1 MPASHALQR
10 TAARTLFAA
19 LGLGIGAWGAQVP
32 ALAQRYALNEAQLS
46 MALLAAAVG
55 AVSCLLV
62 APKLVMRVGPRRCVK
77 GASSIMCLVIAAVLF
92 GEAWW
97 TIGAIMVGF
106 GLSTALFDVS
116 VNAEAN
122 RIEQETGWKLMSSVH
137 AMFSLGSMVGAL
149 GCAGLLRLGV
159 APQWQL
165 AGFGLALL
173 PVYLWAA
180 HQLDGPHPDAHADE
194 NNSPFTLP
202 TGPLLWMGMVGAL
215 GLVAEGAL
223 FDWSALY
230 VKQELQGSAAMG
242 ALAFAAFSA
251 AMAYGRLRGDSVRA
265 RVAPPRLLLVS
276 GVLAAVGMAIALVGG
291 RPEAALVGFVIVGL
305 GLANIVPVMFAA
317 AGQMEGVP
325 PAQGVAAVS
334 AVGYAGFLFGP
345 PMIGGLAR
353 GTSLSAALW
362 LVVLFA
368 VLIAALSG
376 RVLKKT

>member
-1 MPASHALQR
+1 MSATPERQR

-46 MALLAAAVG
+46 LALLCAAIG

-62 APKLVMRVGPRRCVK
+62 APRLVIRTGPRLCVM
-77 GASSIMCLVIAAVLF
+77 GASTVMCAVIGGVLF
-92 GEAWW
+92 GSSWL

-116 VNAEAN
+116 VNSEAN
-122 RIEQETGWKLMSSVH
+122 RLEQQTGWKLMSSVH
-137 AMFSLGSMVGAL
+137 AMFSIGSMVGAL
-149 GCAGLLRLGV
+149 LCAGFLRLEV
-159 APQWQL
+159 PAEWQL
-165 AGFGLALL
+165 AGFGLLLL
-173 PVYLWAA
+173 PVYLWAG
-180 HQLDGPHPDAHADE
+180 HQLDGPHPDAHAEDQP
-194 NNSPFTLP
+194 PFSLP
-202 TGPLLWMGMVGAL
+202 TGPLLWMGLVGAL

-230 VKQELQGSAAMG
+230 VKQELAGSAAMG

-251 AMAYGRLRGDSVRA
+251 AMSVGRLRGDAVRA
-265 RVAPPRLLLVS
+265 RVPAPRLLRVS
-276 GVLAAVGMAIALVGG
+276 GVLAAVGMAIALAGH
-291 RPEAALVGFVIVGL
+291 RPEFAIAGFVLVGL

-325 PAQGVAAVS
+325 AAQGVAAVS

-345 PMIGGLAR
+345 PLIGGLAR
-353 GTSLSAALW
+353 LTTLSLALW

-368 VLIAALSG
+368 VLIAALSS
-376 RVLKKT
+376 RVLKR

>member
-1 MPASHALQR
+1 
-10 TAARTLFAA
+10 
-19 LGLGIGAWGAQVP
+19 
-32 ALAQRYALNEAQLS
+32 
-46 MALLAAAVG
+46 MALLAAAIG

-77 GASSIMCLVIAAVLF
+77 GASSIMCLVIAGVLF

-223 FDWSALY
+223 FDWARSTSNRAAGLGRHGR
-230 VKQELQGSAAMG
+230 VGLCGLQRRHGLWPAARRLG
-242 ALAFAAFSA
+242 ARPRGAAAPA
-251 AMAYGRLRGDSVRA
+251 AREWRSRGGGHGHCA
-265 RVAPPRLLLVS
+265 
-276 GVLAAVGMAIALVGG
+276 GG
-291 RPEAALVGFVIVGL
+291 RPARGRAGGL
-305 GLANIVPVMFAA
+305 CDRGPG
-317 AGQMEGVP
+317 AGQHRAGDVRRRRP
-325 PAQGVAAVS
+325 DGRRATRPRRGRRVGRGLCRLPVRAADDRRPGASPACQRRCGWWCC
-334 AVGYAGFLFGP
+334 LP
-345 PMIGGLAR
+345 R
-353 GTSLSAALW
+353 
-362 LVVLFA
+362 
-368 VLIAALSG
+368 
-376 RVLKKT
+376 